1 MDYRYTPSGENY
13 AAYAAGSVFYAA
25 PGHTAFPV
33 RLAVEIY
40 RRCLAIRAAQGFT
53 APAVVY
59 DPCCGGA
66 YHLATMTF
74 FNWEKIA
81 AIHASDIDGDALG
94 IAARNLSLLTVEGM
108 DRRIAQL
115 AELHR
120 QHGKASHAA
129 SLEYARTFRERLAI
143 CSANHPLVT
152 HLFRADATNPA
163 AIARGLNGIKAD
175 IVLAD
180 VPYGLGAAWHTD
192 TSVLVQGADPV
203 QGLLEALRPNLA
215 AGAIVALAAA
225 KRTNL
230 AHAGYDQ
237 MTKLSAG
244 PRKLV
249 LLCCRTCV

>member
-1 MDYRYTPSGENY
+1 MDYRYTPPGENY
-13 AAYAAGSVFYAA
+13 AAYAAGGVFYAA

-33 RLAVEIY
+33 RLVVEIY
-40 RRCLAIRAAQGFT
+40 RRCLAIRADQGHT
-53 APAVVY
+53 SAAVVY

-66 YHLATMTF
+66 YHLATMAF

-81 AIHASDIDGDALG
+81 AIHASDIDKDALG

-120 QHGKASHAA
+120 QYGKASHAA
-129 SLEYARTFRERLAI
+129 ALEHALMFRDRVTASRTH
-143 CSANHPLVT
+143 HPLPT

-163 AIARGLNGIKAD
+163 AMAGGLNGIKAD

-192 TSVLVQGADPV
+192 TAALVLGADPV

-215 AGAIVALAAA
+215 PGAIVALAAA
-225 KRTNL
+225 KRSNL
-230 AHAGYDQ
+230 GHAGYEQ
-237 MTKLSAG
+237 ITKLSAG